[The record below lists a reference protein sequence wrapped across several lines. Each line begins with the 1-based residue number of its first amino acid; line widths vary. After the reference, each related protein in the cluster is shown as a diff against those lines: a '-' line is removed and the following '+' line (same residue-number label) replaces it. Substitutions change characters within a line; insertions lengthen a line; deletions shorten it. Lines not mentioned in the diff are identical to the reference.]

1 MDKGEKWTR
10 VRILFIGG
18 CFVACFLLVAVRAFQ
33 LQVLGR
39 DEWRKRAENQYQ
51 RVVPLIPQ
59 RGSIY
64 DRNSQELA
72 LSLEVD
78 SIFLEPQKV
87 VGGAGAASAL
97 ALALDLPQKQVA
109 TKLTSKKGF
118 LWLKRQVS
126 PAESA
131 RVKALNLAGVNFIKE
146 HRRYY
151 PSSEIGAQLIG
162 FTGLDPEGLEGLE
175 LKYDSV
181 LLGQGGY
188 LVTER
193 DALGRG
199 IGPGGNTVEGAAP
212 GGNLYLTLD
221 KNLQYLAEKELA
233 AGIAATRAEA
243 GSVVVVDPATGQVL
257 AMANRPG
264 FNPNAFQ
271 SHRPSQWRNRALVD
285 TFEPG
290 STFKIFLLAAA
301 LNEGLLK
308 ERQTIDCENG
318 TFKVGGRVIHDHHPY
333 ARLTPSEILKYS
345 SNIGSAKIG
354 KMLERERYHRYL
366 SDFGFGS
373 ATGIDLPGESCGLM
387 RRPGKWFEAD
397 LAAISFGQGVT
408 VTSLQL
414 ASAVGAIANGGALM
428 QPYVVDHIVD
438 ANGEIVE
445 QRMPKVLRQVVSPQ
459 VAAQVREMMVAV
471 TEKGGTGTL
480 AAVPGF
486 RVAGKT
492 GTAQK
497 VDAVTGGYS
506 ADKRVSSFVG
516 FIPAEAPRL
525 VVLVM
530 VDEPSDQVYG
540 GLVAAPIFSRFA
552 AQAMQYLNVQPTVP
566 VQAQEYP
573 TPVVVEA
580 ESLPDESPTE
590 PVDNPDAAPLMPNFV
605 GLSSRQVLREMERSG
620 LNIRLVGSGRVVDQA
635 PPPGQPIAYGGE
647 TWVRLAAPT
656 EELLTVTH

>member
-1 MDKGEKWTR
+1 
-10 VRILFIGG
+10 
-18 CFVACFLLVAVRAFQ
+18 
-33 LQVLGR
+33 
-39 DEWRKRAENQYQ
+39 
-51 RVVPLIPQ
+51 
-59 RGSIY
+59 
-64 DRNSQELA
+64 
-72 LSLEVD
+72 
-78 SIFLEPQKV
+78 
-87 VGGAGAASAL
+87 
-97 ALALDLPQKQVA
+97 
-109 TKLTSKKGF
+109 
-118 LWLKRQVS
+118 
-126 PAESA
+126 
-131 RVKALNLAGVNFIKE
+131 
-146 HRRYY
+146 
-151 PSSEIGAQLIG
+151 
-162 FTGLDPEGLEGLE
+162 
-175 LKYDSV
+175 
-181 LLGQGGY
+181 
-188 LVTER
+188 
-193 DALGRG
+193 
-199 IGPGGNTVEGAAP
+199 
-212 GGNLYLTLD
+212 
-221 KNLQYLAEKELA
+221 
-233 AGIAATRAEA
+233 
-243 GSVVVVDPATGQVL
+243 
-257 AMANRPG
+257 
-264 FNPNAFQ
+264 
-271 SHRPSQWRNRALVD
+271 
-285 TFEPG
+285 
-290 STFKIFLLAAA
+290 
-301 LNEGLLK
+301 
-308 ERQTIDCENG
+308 
-318 TFKVGGRVIHDHHPY
+318 
-333 ARLTPSEILKYS
+333 
-345 SNIGSAKIG
+345 
-354 KMLERERYHRYL
+354 
-366 SDFGFGS
+366 
-373 ATGIDLPGESCGLM
+373 
-387 RRPGKWFEAD
+387 
-397 LAAISFGQGVT
+397 
-408 VTSLQL
+408 
-414 ASAVGAIANGGALM
+414 M